1 MQALVKAFWEIALWR
16 RSPADLPDSA
26 ALLGAAGLA
35 YASLSALQSWMLF
48 GTASLLGRTLADLA
62 LLALPLWVL
71 LAIARRMARYR
82 QTLTALFGAGAI
94 LSPFVILLLALR
106 SPAESAYPLALVVW
120 GGSVAVVLW
129 YLFVIG
135 FILRAAL
142 DTGTFTGVAIAL
154 AYVAGSS
161 AALSALFPAGA

>member
-26 ALLGAAGLA
+26 ALLAASALA
-35 YASLSALQSWMLF
+35 YAALSAAQSWLLF
-48 GTASLLGRTLADLA
+48 GTTSLVGRTLADLA
-62 LLALPLWVL
+62 LLALPLWLL
-71 LAIARRMARYR
+71 LALARRRPRYR
-82 QTLTALFGAGAI
+82 QTLTALFGTGAV
-94 LSPFVILLLALR
+94 LSPFVILLLAFKA
-106 SPAESAYPLALVVW
+106 PAESSYPLALLVW
-120 GGSVAVVLW
+120 GGSVGVVLW

-142 DTGTFTGVAIAL
+142 DTGMFTGMAIAL

-161 AALSALFPAGA
+161 ALLSTLFPGSP

>member
-1 MQALVKAFWEIALWR
+1 MQALIKAFWEVALWR

-26 ALLGAAGLA
+26 ALLGLVGLA
-35 YASLSALQSWMLF
+35 YAALSALQSWMIF
-48 GTASLLGRTLADLA
+48 GTTALLGRTLADLA

-71 LAIARRMARYR
+71 LAIARRRARYR
-82 QTLTALFGAGAI
+82 QTLTALLGAGVV
-94 LSPFVILLLALR
+94 LSPFVIVLLALKT
-106 SPAESAYPLALVVW
+106 PAESAYPMALVVW

-129 YLFVIG
+129 YLFAVG

-142 DTGTFTGVAIAL
+142 DTGVFTGVAIAL